1 MNTDTSTAQLVNQL
15 SEQVSRLT
23 RDEIRL
29 AVVELR
35 SKGKHVGAGAGLF
48 GGAGV
53 FAWWGGLSVVAG
65 LVMLLATVL
74 EPWAAAFIV
83 AGALLVIA
91 GVLALIGRA
100 QVKRGTPPV
109 PSEAVESVK
118 QDIATIREGAHR

>member
-1 MNTDTSTAQLVNQL
+1 MNHDTSTAQLVNQL

-29 AVVELR
+29 AVAELR
-35 SKGKHVGAGAGLF
+35 NKGKHVGAGAGLF

-65 LVMLLATVL
+65 LIMLLATVL
-74 EPWAAAFIV
+74 AAWVAAFIV

-91 GVLALIGRA
+91 GVLALIGRG
-100 QVKRGTPPV
+100 QVKQGTPPV
-109 PSEAVESVK
+109 PREAVESVK
-118 QDIATIREGAHR
+118 QDITAIREGAHR